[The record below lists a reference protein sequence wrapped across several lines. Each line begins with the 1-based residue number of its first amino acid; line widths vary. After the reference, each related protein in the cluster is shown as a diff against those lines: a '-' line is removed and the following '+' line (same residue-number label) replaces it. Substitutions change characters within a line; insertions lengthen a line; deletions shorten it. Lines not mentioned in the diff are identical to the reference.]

1 MVEADGVEPSFLRY
15 QHSILTLV
23 LCFNMDARVGLEP
36 TLNRVK
42 VCCVTI
48 TLSGKQELSWLSTQH
63 LLPELLCG
71 GS

>member
-36 TLNRVK
+36 TTTALTERDS
-42 VCCVTI
+42 TI
-48 TLSGKQELSWLSTQH
+48 EL
-63 LLPELLCG
+63 PKYGEP
-71 GS
+71 